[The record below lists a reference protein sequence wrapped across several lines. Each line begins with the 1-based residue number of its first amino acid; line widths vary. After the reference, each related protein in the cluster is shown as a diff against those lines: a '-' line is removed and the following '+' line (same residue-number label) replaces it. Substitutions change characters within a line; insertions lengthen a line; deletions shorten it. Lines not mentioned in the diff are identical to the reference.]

1 MIDIEKIVIELAK
14 YAICAGC
21 NVEIEQAD
29 KDGSALNGIV
39 NKYRDNG
46 FIFRVLQQKPET
58 VSDIAEKEPE
68 EEEEED
74 DE

>member
-14 YAICAGC
+14 YAMCAGC

-29 KDGSALNGIV
+29 KDSSTINGILS
-39 NKYRDNG
+39 KYRDNG

-58 VSDIAEKEPE
+58 VSDIDEKAPE
-68 EEEEED
+68 DEEEED